1 MSQWECGKITRYWNS
16 LDVVNDDH
24 EVTSFFW
31 GRNRKDGDHGGKK
44 MMFALTRPRRTP
56 KSDGFAW

>member
-24 EVTSFFW
+24 EVTSFF
-31 GRNRKDGDHGGKK
+31 GEETERMATMAEKK
-44 MMFALTRPRRTP
+44 
-56 KSDGFAW
+56 